1 MHVLCTVYRNSY
13 DTFCVLQASFFL
25 QTLLHA
31 LLHGNDEEKDSI
43 ITHIAF
49 IKNPNLDFVAKLE
62 VLLTKKM
69 ATTDSLLLAYGALA
83 ATASSSVEQRIVHF
97 LKRRLVQQRESNA
110 TTTII
115 HLLHALGNTGS
126 KLTVNLLLD
135 HLTHSNSAEVQIAAI
150 DAMRKLTAQQSIQ
163 DAFIT
168 ILESNPEEHIIEA
181 ITNTLVIGLEH
192 SQIMGLH
199 IGENIHLLNALVA
212 SALDF
217 SNNTHLHQLI
227 LSYLETVNTAEYQR
241 LEKSLE
247 KSASKRAKRGT
258 DWDQSSSNYDLV
270 ASQSSRRSD
279 VTTYPRH
286 KAYIW
291 GNRYGPSQINVE
303 FAAGAFGGASNDC
316 DNAKL
321 FGKAVARGNLFSRS
335 TTLAQAEVL
344 LQKDSTRLRAKLYAR
359 IGGTVLVNRDYSQ
372 DFSTCCL
379 SENRPL
385 RSSRYNVISY
395 THSIFIYVGTLD
407 FTAGLYAELNVNL
420 RGQICAS
427 ASVHDPLHGS
437 IAVVP
442 SVSVV
447 PEGSASVTLLVC
459 SSEVLSTE
467 TT

>member
-1 MHVLCTVYRNSY
+1 M
-13 DTFCVLQASFFL
+13 
-25 QTLLHA
+25 
-31 LLHGNDEEKDSI
+31 
-43 ITHIAF
+43 
-49 IKNPNLDFVAKLE
+49 DFVAKLE
-62 VLLTKKM
+62 DLLTKKT

-83 ATASSSVEQRIVHF
+83 ATASSSVQQHIVHF

-135 HLTHSNSAEVQIAAI
+135 YLMRSDSAEIQIATI

-168 ILESNPEEHIIEA
+168 ILESNPQEHIVEA

-279 VTTYPRH
+279 VTNYPRH
-286 KAYIW
+286 RAYLW
-291 GNRYGPSQINVE
+291 GNRYGPSDINVE

-321 FGKAVARGNLFSRS
+321 FGKLVARGKLFRY
-335 TTLAQAEVL
+335 TRTLAQAEVRF
-344 LQKDSTRLRAKLYAR
+344 QKDSTRLRAKLYAR
-359 IGGTVLVNRDYSQ
+359 IGGTVLVNRDYSR

-379 SENRPL
+379 SETRPL
-385 RSSRYNVISY
+385 HSSRYNVISY

-447 PEGSASVTLLVC
+447 PEGSASVTLLVRFSLTVFHC
-459 SSEVLSTE
+459 HLKVLLLGPAFSSDHLQYIALHIYMHLFIM
-467 TT
+467 